1 MKIFLTGGSG
11 FVGGAVSRSFRHRH
25 SIRALSRSEA
35 SDAVL
40 KALGADPVRGDLETV
55 SADMLAGCD
64 AVIHA
69 AAFVEEWGPV
79 DRYEAINVT
88 GTEGLLKAAKAAG
101 VRRFVHVGTEAA
113 LFHGQAM
120 RDIDETYPLAPH
132 SPFPYSS
139 TKARAEMAVRA
150 ADDPQG
156 GFETIVIRPRL
167 IWGEG
172 DKTVAPVVKKM
183 AEAGKFAWIDGGR
196 ALTSTTH
203 IDNLVSALDLAL
215 TRGKSGEA
223 YFVVDGA
230 PVAFRDF
237 LKPYLRSAGVELGEK
252 SMPGWLVRLIANAS
266 EPLFRL
272 MNSKTPPPVTRFT
285 AHMMSRDCTISD
297 ARARADLGYRPLI
310 TREQGLARLAG
321 QRP

>member
-1 MKIFLTGGSG
+1 
-11 FVGGAVSRSFRHRH
+11 
-25 SIRALSRSEA
+25 
-35 SDAVL
+35 
-40 KALGADPVRGDLETV
+40 
-55 SADMLAGCD
+55 MLAGCE

-69 AAFVEEWGPV
+69 AAFVEEWGPLAT
-79 DRYEAINVT
+79 YESVNVQ
-88 GTEGLLKAAKAAG
+88 GTERLLKAAKEAG

-113 LFHGQAM
+113 LFHGQHM
-120 RDIDETYPLAPH
+120 RDIDETYPLAPA
-132 SPFPYSS
+132 SPFPYSA
-139 TKARAEMAVRA
+139 TKARAEAAVRSA
-150 ADDPQG
+150 SDPAN

-172 DKTVAPVVKKM
+172 DATILPVVRKM
-183 AEAGKFAWIDGGR
+183 AESGKFAWIDGGR

-215 TRGKSGEA
+215 TRGRSGEA

-230 PVAFRDF
+230 PVVFRDF

-266 EPLFRL
+266 EPLFRR
-272 MNSKTPPPVTRFT
+272 MDSKTPPPVTRFA
-285 AHMMSRDCTISD
+285 AHVMSRDCTISD

-310 TREQGLARLAG
+310 TLEEGLARLAG